1 MISGD
6 LFRRISS
13 LLEHAATPY
22 MLTGSFASSVYGI
35 HRGSP
40 NINFIIAA
48 DETGIRRLLDRL
60 PQLDFY
66 SDLGHALDAC
76 RDGSMFCV
84 IDHVTG
90 LKIDF
95 IFLKNREFSQEE
107 FGRRNKGVSVGHLAL
122 IATPEDVVIE
132 KLEWEKLG
140 KSSRQIQDAAGILKV
155 RGAELDFS
163 YIQKWVQELGLVSQ
177 WSQARRLRTWISN
190 SHKVKTNSNQN
201 LQFPRPEAYLMM

>member
-1 MISGD
+1 MTAAAD

-13 LLEHAATPY
+13 MLEHAAIPY
-22 MLTGSFASSVYGI
+22 MLTGSFASSVYGM

-48 DETGIRRLLDRL
+48 DETGVRRLLDHL

-76 RDGSMFCV
+76 RHGSMFYV

-107 FGRRNKGVSVGHLAL
+107 FGRRKKAAGREFPLY

-140 KSSRQIQDAAGILKV
+140 QSSRQIEDAAGILKV
-155 RGAELDFS
+155 RGAELDLP
-163 YIQKWVQELGLVSQ
+163 YVEKGIQELGLSTQ
-177 WSQARRLRTWISN
+177 WSQARRL
-190 SHKVKTNSNQN
+190 
-201 LQFPRPEAYLMM
+201 ADMD